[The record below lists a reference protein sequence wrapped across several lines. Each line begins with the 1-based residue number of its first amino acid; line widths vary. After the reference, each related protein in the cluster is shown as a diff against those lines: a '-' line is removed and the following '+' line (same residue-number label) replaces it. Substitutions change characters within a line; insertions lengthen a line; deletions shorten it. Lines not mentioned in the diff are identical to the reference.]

1 MLHQLT
7 AMREAVLH
15 TIFLDLQKAHDALDW
30 YRCFKILMVYGVGPW
45 TLWLFLRY
53 WDWLQM
59 VAKACRYFVLPFQG
73 YRGVTQG
80 NPLSPK
86 VFNLVVDAV
95 IWHWVGVVALTE
107 AGVEGV
113 RETIQELAEFLYA
126 DGGLF
131 ALPHKERL
139 QRAFNFLTDL
149 FERVDNCT
157 NMRKTVIMTC

>member
-1 MLHQLT
+1 M
-7 AMREAVLH
+7 
-15 TIFLDLQKAHDALDW
+15 
-30 YRCFKILMVYGVGPW
+30 
-45 TLWLFLRY
+45 
-53 WDWLQM
+53 
-59 VAKACRYFVLPFQG
+59 
-73 YRGVTQG
+73 
-80 NPLSPK
+80 
-86 VFNLVVDAV
+86 
-95 IWHWVGVVALTE
+95 ALTE

-149 FERVDNCT
+149 FERVDNRT